1 MKMKNKILGILIA
14 LVVII
19 GVMASQVNAATVNA
33 SATEIEKGQEVTVTV
48 NLDNDAHAVQF
59 VLNYDANNFEYV
71 DGSVS
76 SSIGA
81 GAISI
86 NSSEAGVIRLAAS
99 STSTSTKAVSFTFV
113 AKENTEGTTFTA
125 SDLLTENGDTLT
137 SDSVTV
143 AVVEPTTEE
152 PTNPENPGEVE
163 TPNTD
168 TNTPADTTVNK
179 DNGSETKTDA
189 QKVDENGKVITK
201 LPQTGTSI
209 VTVAGIVA
217 VVAIVGA
224 IAVRKLR
231 K

>member
-14 LVVII
+14 LVVMI
-19 GVMASQVNAATVNA
+19 GVMACQVNAADISA

-48 NLDNDAHAVQF
+48 NLDNEANAVQF
-59 VLNYDANNFEYV
+59 VLNYDANSFEYV

-86 NSSEAGVIRLAAS
+86 NASEAGVIRLAAS

-125 SDLLTENGDTLT
+125 SDLLTENGDALT
-137 SDSVTV
+137 SDTVTV
-143 AVVEPTTEE
+143 AVVEPKGEE

-163 TPNTD
+163 TPD
-168 TNTPADTTVNK
+168 TPSDTTVDEN
-179 DNGSETKTDA
+179 NGSETTTDT
-189 QKVDENGKVITK
+189 QKVDEDGKVITK